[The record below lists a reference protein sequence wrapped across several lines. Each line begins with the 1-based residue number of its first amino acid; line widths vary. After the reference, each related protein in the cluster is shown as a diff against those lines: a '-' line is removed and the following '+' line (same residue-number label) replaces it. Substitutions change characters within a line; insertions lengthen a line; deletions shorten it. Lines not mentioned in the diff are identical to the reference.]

1 MEYESLF
8 DVRVA
13 NQNDQLN
20 MWSTEPVELK
30 VGRMG
35 YRTKTT
41 KAGPRLEAEIYPIW
55 GREDMGRARAAR
67 HRQTPEAMRRLNDER
82 AKRYLVQ
89 LADANFTENDVHVT
103 LTYNGTVPEFDQARK
118 DVKNFLDRVRRLR
131 KRRGL
136 DPLKYIYSI
145 EDDEDGRKHR
155 IHVHM
160 LTNGGGISREEIEA
174 LWAKG
179 YANVDRLQPNERG
192 LEAVIRYLTKQQR
205 NRRRWATSRN
215 LKKPSVRVSNTKVS
229 NARVKRIAH
238 DFEHEAKEIMEKLYP
253 GYVFIGAR
261 VFCSDI
267 MPGVY
272 IRTLMRRIP
281 ERKGRR
287 K

>member
-8 DVRVA
+8 DVQVT
-13 NQNDQLN
+13 NQDEPRL
-20 MWSTEPVELK
+20 WTAEPVELK

-103 LTYNGTVPEFDQARK
+103 LTYNGTVPEFDQARRN
-118 DVKNFLDRVRRLR
+118 VKNFLDRVRRLR
-131 KRRGL
+131 KKCGL

-145 EDDEDGRKHR
+145 EDDEDGRKRR

-160 LTNGGGISREEIEA
+160 LMSGGIGREEIEA

-179 YANVDRLQPNERG
+179 YANVDRLQPNEHG

-205 NRRRWATSRN
+205 HRRRWATSRN

-238 DFEHEAKEIMEKLYP
+238 DFEHEAKEIMERLYP

-272 IRTLMRRIP
+272 IRTLMRRMP